1 MKRLLS
7 MNDYLSM
14 TKQQCDEYQDNKFS
28 AYVRH
33 RLIPNNPYYR
43 NLFRE
48 RGVDPES
55 ITSIGDWQT
64 KGLPLITKAVYRENL
79 LNMTVNPWTV
89 DGRQRSLKEVWG
101 NFLEFEKNVGNLER
115 GFVTQRLPRR
125 DIRTDF
131 DSEPLEA
138 LEELGGRLGADAE
151 AERRAWDILN
161 YNYSPVSVFF
171 TGGSTGLPT
180 PINQTRLDRDLYSQ
194 STIVMMNIAGCSWL
208 REKAGRVVSMTIYPF
223 APHQGWWVTSWG
235 AENVS
240 DFFISTSGGGVLPTE
255 NLVMLLVRFRINF
268 LTGMPGFVRNKFL
281 KKALEMKKVMQG
293 IQFPEYM
300 ALNLGGEKIM
310 PKARNEMREMLHEL
324 GVKEARITG
333 AWGCSETRFNLLG
346 ECDCFQETG
355 YHSTG
360 WDKVAYRIVKMKS
373 PDDWEFAAPGEE
385 GFVVQFPMDGAGTI
399 IEGFILGDMAVQL
412 DGPCPVCGSYVERFV
427 NPLRANEL
435 DTQLMI
441 MGLVEQKVKGAS
453 VNLTDLRGQL
463 LEIPE
468 VDELQIVVTK
478 KDPADPGSE
487 DLLVLNVALKKMPG
501 IDESAVKAALAS
513 RAKALSEITPEVVLM
528 GMDELMGEGL
538 KFKVIVDRRP

>member
-1 MKRLLS
+1 
-7 MNDYLSM
+7 
-14 TKQQCDEYQDNKFS
+14 
-28 AYVRH
+28 
-33 RLIPNNPYYR
+33 
-43 NLFRE
+43 
-48 RGVDPES
+48 
-55 ITSIGDWQT
+55 
-64 KGLPLITKAVYRENL
+64 
-79 LNMTVNPWTV
+79 
-89 DGRQRSLKEVWG
+89 
-101 NFLEFEKNVGNLER
+101 
-115 GFVTQRLPRR
+115 
-125 DIRTDF
+125 
-131 DSEPLEA
+131 
-138 LEELGGRLGADAE
+138 
-151 AERRAWDILN
+151 
-161 YNYSPVSVFF
+161 
-171 TGGSTGLPT
+171 
-180 PINQTRLDRDLYSQ
+180 
-194 STIVMMNIAGCSWL
+194 
-208 REKAGRVVSMTIYPF
+208 
-223 APHQGWWVTSWG
+223 
-235 AENVS
+235 
-240 DFFISTSGGGVLPTE
+240 
-255 NLVMLLVRFRINF
+255 MLLVRFRINF

-468 VDELQIVVTK
+468 LQIVVTK